1 MKFESFRFTLCH
13 RRAAFALTFR
23 TLRKSLNATTD
34 GLFRSLLLIFFNF
47 HANGCEKCGLRRSRP
62 GQSALA
68 FFQVDDILPV
78 SPEVFYVKYHVQV
91 YVVVG
96 VNAAWRPKASEKR
109 SG

>member
-47 HANGCEKCGLRRSRP
+47 YANGCEKCGLRSGPSGGAMRQECDAALPAEARFCRSCGTRVETLQDAAAEP
-62 GQSALA
+62 LSAGL
-68 FFQVDDILPV
+68 
-78 SPEVFYVKYHVQV
+78 
-91 YVVVG
+91 
-96 VNAAWRPKASEKR
+96 
-109 SG
+109 